1 MTQTVAIVTGASSG
15 IGAAS
20 AIRLAQD
27 FSAVVLVARGGEGLS
42 RTADAV
48 RAAGA
53 EAMIVGMDLSAPE
66 AAEHVIAR
74 ALERFGRVD
83 ALLNIAGAVVGQD
96 LFQMSDALWDE
107 GMGLKFHGAR
117 RLTIHA
123 WEALKASGGSV
134 VFTSGNA
141 AELPRPGAAA
151 VGAINAAIEALAK
164 AFAERGIADGVQV
177 NTVSPGAVMTTRRLA
192 MLQKAAEARGVS
204 LEAAKAQF
212 LAAAGIAR
220 FGEPGEIAELMAFL
234 ASSKGRWL
242 TGSVLRMDGG
252 EVKSV

>member
-1 MTQTVAIVTGASSG
+1 MTQTAAIVTGAGSG

-27 FSAVVLVARGGEGLS
+27 FTALVLVARGGEGLA
-42 RTADAV
+42 RTAEAV

-53 EAMIVGMDLSAPE
+53 EPLILEVDL
-66 AAEHVIAR
+66 AR
-74 ALERFGRVD
+74 ADAADQVVAETLHRFGRID

-107 GMGLKFHGAR
+107 GMSLKFHGAR
-117 RLTIHA
+117 RLTIRA
-123 WEALKASGGSV
+123 WEALKAAGGSV

-141 AELPRPGAAA
+141 AETPKPGAAA

-164 AFAERGIADGVQV
+164 AFAERGVADGVQV
-177 NTVSPGAVMTTRRLA
+177 NTVSPGAVMTGRRLA

-204 LEAAKAQF
+204 LDAAKSQF
-212 LAAAGIAR
+212 LARASPASESRARSPSSWPSLPRPRRAGSRAR
-220 FGEPGEIAELMAFL
+220 CCAWTA
-234 ASSKGRWL
+234 
-242 TGSVLRMDGG
+242 
-252 EVKSV
+252 VK